1 MKFGLG
7 AIIRGDREGD
17 NANDY
22 SLPPFAKVGTL
33 ASYSWRT
40 VGTDFD
46 VQLNVD
52 NLFNAR
58 YFRVAQRN
66 AHVMPG
72 APRRWI
78 ATVRASF

>member
-1 MKFGLG
+1 VTT
-7 AIIRGDREGD
+7 RTT
-17 NANDY
+17 Y

-58 YFRVAQRN
+58 YFESLSGT
-66 AHVMPG
+66 HTVMPG